1 MRERRQLAKETAS
14 NLRSFTMGMEEVV
27 LWFLTWQLDLW
38 INRVQFLSEEATSNW
53 ANKPF
58 SACVIVNSTNR
69 GET

>member
-1 MRERRQLAKETAS
+1 MW
-14 NLRSFTMGMEEVV
+14 GMEEVV

-38 INRVQFLSEEATSNW
+38 INRVWFLSEEVTSNW
-53 ANKPF
+53 ANKTF